1 MALPILCLLALA
13 CTAPKSDKGSSLRDP
28 GAPAVVR
35 APPVVLPSDT
45 MKRPSEGSSSVKLDA
60 ARQTI
65 ATNYAVL
72 GAAIAFGDRRMIG
85 ASYAPDAEVVTPDRQ
100 FRGLNAIVN
109 GLASLGVGKS
119 LKEFQRRSLVTTI
132 VDSTVIDSGTYVML
146 IKRVGADTAF
156 ERGRYATTWRVV
168 PPPHDWVIVSDHLFS
183 AAAKTTK

>member
-1 MALPILCLLALA
+1 MPFPILCLLALA
-13 CTAPKSDKGSSLRDP
+13 CTAPKSDKASSLKDP
-28 GAPAVVR
+28 GAPAVIQ
-35 APPVVLPSDT
+35 APPVILPADT
-45 MKRPSEGSSSVKLDA
+45 TKRPSAGSPAVQLDA

-85 ASYAPDAEVVTPDRQ
+85 TSYAPDAEVVTPGRQ
-100 FRGLNAIVN
+100 FKGLNAIVS

-119 LKEFQRRSLVTTI
+119 LKEFQRRSLITTI
-132 VDSTVIDSGTYVML
+132 VDSTVVDSGTYVML

-156 ERGRYATTWRVV
+156 ERGRYATTWRIV

-183 AAAKTTK
+183 PGAKKTK